1 MKPPNT
7 ERSITDMVPKVVA
20 TTKSLKTAA
29 IARNID
35 IHERCRAKKI
45 KNWRMN
51 LNKKGNKKKKKTH
64 FLNLVF
70 LFTIYH

>member
-7 ERSITDMVPKVVA
+7 ARSITEMDPMVVA
-20 TTKSLKTAA
+20 TAKSRKTAA

-35 IHERCRAKKI
+35 IHERCKVKKI

-51 LNKKGNKKKKKTH
+51 LKEGKNI
-64 FLNLVF
+64 LVK
-70 LFTIYH
+70 